1 MRRGVFF
8 YIFVVFLLSC
18 IVGTSVFST
27 YEFFLSEGPL
37 EERKEVLIEK
47 GMPLRKIAF
56 HLKNQGIIDS
66 PSIFTLGVRA
76 NGKAGDL
83 KAGEYSIPARASAKM
98 VMDILTG
105 GQTFIRKITIPEGL
119 TSYQIVALLDK
130 ANGLTGTVEELPE
143 NGTLLPETYYYSTG
157 DTKQQ
162 LIVRMQNAM
171 KRTIDELW
179 DKRVRDLP
187 ISTPK
192 EAIIL
197 ASIVEK
203 ETSILAEQ
211 NHVAAV
217 FLNRLVKKMRL
228 QSDPTVIFALSKG
241 TGIYKKKLWSNDLKK
256 PHPFNTYYIY
266 GLPPEAIAN
275 PGKNAIEAVLQP
287 FQTDDLYFV
296 ADGTGGHV
304 FAATYAEHQRNVR
317 AWRELKK
324 DRTVR
329 RQMRRVKRIQNI
341 PEVPEMPENRL
352 IHDAEKKGVVELAD
366 DKEAAG
372 KLDSVPSPEAVSA
385 TASIDTPTSATDS
398 KTEPENEKAVLKNQE
413 KSISPKPDFVPKV
426 KPNFQQKDV
435 VEPNKK
441 ALPKAA

>member
-329 RQMRRVKRIQNI
+329 RQMRRIKRIQNI

-352 IHDAEKKGVVELAD
+352 IHDAEKKGAVELAD

-372 KLDSVPSPEAVSA
+372 KLESVPSPEAVSA
-385 TASIDTPTSATDS
+385 TASIDTPTSATTS
-398 KTEPENEKAVLKNQE
+398 KTEPENKKAVLKNQE
-413 KSISPKPDFVPKV
+413 KSTSPKPDFVPKV